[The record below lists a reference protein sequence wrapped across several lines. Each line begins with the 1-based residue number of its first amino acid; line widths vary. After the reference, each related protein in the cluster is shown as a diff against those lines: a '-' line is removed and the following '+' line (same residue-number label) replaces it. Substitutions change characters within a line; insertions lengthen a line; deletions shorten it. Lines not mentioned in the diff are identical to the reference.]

1 MQARCWCWS
10 RWSWPS
16 SSLGAQV
23 LPTAGSHGVGEPLEG
38 VVSRGEPLGGAMTR
52 RDEARRDLAADRS
65 AVPAGPAA
73 RGTKATGTNLTGAR
87 TAGTNTTGPYPI
99 ASDPSCT
106 PPTVSR
112 ASGPRSAGTIN
123 LCAVLLLIGITA
135 TSLLIHVTDWPW
147 WAIFVLVGMPFL
159 TASVWC
165 EVRAV
170 KRSAAEDTDCRGR
183 STG

>member
-1 MQARCWCWS
+1 TN
-10 RWSWPS
+10 P
-16 SSLGAQV
+16 
-23 LPTAGSHGVGEPLEG
+23 AGS
-38 VVSRGEPLGGAMTR
+38 R
-52 RDEARRDLAADRS
+52 
-65 AVPAGPAA
+65 
-73 RGTKATGTNLTGAR
+73 ATGPRA
-87 TAGTNTTGPYPI
+87 AGT
-99 ASDPSCT
+99 S
-106 PPTVSR
+106 
-112 ASGPRSAGTIN
+112 N

-183 STG
+183 STGRGHRDRSRHLAYGACAAYRRRRRLRGAPMSRT

>member
-1 MQARCWCWS
+1 
-10 RWSWPS
+10 
-16 SSLGAQV
+16 
-23 LPTAGSHGVGEPLEG
+23 
-38 VVSRGEPLGGAMTR
+38 MTR
-52 RDEARRDLAADRS
+52 RDEVRHDLAADRS

-73 RGTKATGTNLTGAR
+73 RGTKATGTNPAGSRATGPKATGTNPAGSR
-87 TAGTNTTGPYPI
+87 ATGPRAAGT
-99 ASDPSCT
+99 S
-106 PPTVSR
+106 
-112 ASGPRSAGTIN
+112 N

>member
-16 SSLGAQV
+16 SSIGAQL
-23 LPTAGSHGVGEPLEG
+23 LPTAGSQGVGETLEG

-73 RGTKATGTNLTGAR
+73 RGTKATGTNPAGSRATGPRA
-87 TAGTNTTGPYPI
+87 AGTNPAGSRATGP
-99 ASDPSCT
+99 
-106 PPTVSR
+106 R
-112 ASGPRSAGTIN
+112 AAGTSN

-147 WAIFVLVGMPFL
+147 WAIFVLV
-159 TASVWC
+159 
-165 EVRAV
+165 
-170 KRSAAEDTDCRGR
+170 
-183 STG
+183 

>member
-1 MQARCWCWS
+1 
-10 RWSWPS
+10 
-16 SSLGAQV
+16 
-23 LPTAGSHGVGEPLEG
+23 
-38 VVSRGEPLGGAMTR
+38 MTR
-52 RDEARRDLAADRS
+52 RDEVRHDLAADRS

-73 RGTKATGTNLTGAR
+73 RGTKATGTNLTGSRA
-87 TAGTNTTGPYPI
+87 AGTNPTGTNPTGTNPAGSRATGP
-99 ASDPSCT
+99 
-106 PPTVSR
+106 R
-112 ASGPRSAGTIN
+112 AAGTSN

>member
-1 MQARCWCWS
+1 
-10 RWSWPS
+10 
-16 SSLGAQV
+16 
-23 LPTAGSHGVGEPLEG
+23 
-38 VVSRGEPLGGAMTR
+38 MTR

-73 RGTKATGTNLTGAR
+73 RGTKATGTNLTGSRA
-87 TAGTNTTGPYPI
+87 AGTNPTGTNPAGSRATGP
-99 ASDPSCT
+99 
-106 PPTVSR
+106 R
-112 ASGPRSAGTIN
+112 AAGTSN